1 MGAAPWNATPIPTA
15 TRTPVGTA
23 LSRTGC
29 RRGTGAASCGRATGC
44 STPPVAPLPS
54 PRPTSSTR
62 GSGAPSPSRPRHSFG
77 PAAASQNRCAVQSN
91 IEEHVEIAEERCEV
105 AVPLG
110 VDRVLVL
117 MECDFDTSSRKRRD
131 IEIAFGG
138 RPGHIDCR
146 AEVLADLAQQF
157 RPLAGERQL
166 GGADEPTGD
175 AEGPQG

>member
-77 PAAASQNRCAVQSN
+77 PAAASQNRCAVQSS

-117 MECDFDTSSRKRRD
+117 MEYDFDTRS
-131 IEIAFGG
+131 ANGG
-138 RPGHIDCR
+138 AMRLALAAAPGMEAVQPR
-146 AEVLADLAQQF
+146 DLAVLRRSSAPF
-157 RPLAGERQL
+157 PGRRKL
-166 GGADEPTGD
+166 
-175 AEGPQG
+175 